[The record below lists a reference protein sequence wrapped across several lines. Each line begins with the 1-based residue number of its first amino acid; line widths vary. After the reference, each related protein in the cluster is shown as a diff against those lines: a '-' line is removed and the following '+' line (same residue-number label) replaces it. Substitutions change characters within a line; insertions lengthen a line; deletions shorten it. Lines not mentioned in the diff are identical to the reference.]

1 MEEKVSITFD
11 EQNRI
16 RVLEP
21 EKFLQSE
28 QLKNES
34 MDFIK
39 STIKIMQ
46 RSFHLM
52 RLSLLCQWYWK
63 IKLKK

>member
-1 MEEKVSITFD
+1 MEEKLSITFD

-16 RVLEP
+16 RVLDP
-21 EKFLQSE
+21 EKFIQSE

-39 STIKIMQ
+39 S
-46 RSFHLM
+46 
-52 RLSLLCQWYWK
+52 
-63 IKLKK
+63 